1 MRIFVTGATGF
12 IGSHLCRRLHQE
24 GHQVVAM
31 VRSAKK
37 AQRLPEDTELL
48 PGNLDSFKDEK
59 FVIPPCDVVVH
70 LAAALPGKVRGD
82 YLESNLEGV
91 QNLVA
96 CLQRQKWQPKCL
108 LFTSS
113 LAATG
118 PSKLGQPHNETAPC
132 QPVEEYGRSKLKA
145 EEYLAGIDIPTISF
159 RPPMVIGPNDEAVLD
174 LFKMVKMGLGV
185 RPKGLPQEVSFVAV
199 ADLVEAMVS
208 AINNS
213 ENIQGHTPYFV
224 SHPQVITNVE
234 LMQTMADIMG
244 KKLRIV
250 EVPKWL
256 LYTGGQLLNGITGVF
271 MVKNPLNESQ
281 YQMLAAEA
289 FACNSNKLQ
298 EDTGWQPQQDLRAA
312 LQTAYDGYKKAG
324 WL

>member
-12 IGSHLCRRLHQE
+12 IGSHLCRRLDEE
-24 GHQVVAM
+24 GHQVVALI
-31 VRSAKK
+31 RNANK
-37 AQRLPEDTELL
+37 AGRLPENTQFV

-70 LAAALPGKVRGD
+70 LAAALPGKVRDD
-82 YLESNLEGV
+82 YKESNLEGL

-96 CLQRQKWQPKCL
+96 CLNRQKWTPQCL

-118 PSKLGQPHNETAPC
+118 PSKLNVPHDETAPC
-132 QPVEEYGRSKLKA
+132 QPVEDYGRSKLLA
-145 EEYLAGIDIPTISF
+145 EEYLAGIDIPSISF

-174 LFKMVKMGLGV
+174 LFKMVRSGLGIK
-185 RPKGLPQEVSFVAV
+185 PKGEPQQVSFVAV
-199 ADLVEAMVS
+199 SDLVEAMVS

-213 ENIQGHTPYFV
+213 DKITGHTPYFV
-224 SHPQVITNVE
+224 AHNEVVTNVE
-234 LMQTMADIMG
+234 LMHTVAEIMG
-244 KKLRIV
+244 KKIRIV

-256 LYTGGQLLNGITGVF
+256 LYTGGQILNGITGVL

-281 YQMLAAEA
+281 YQMLVAEA
-289 FACNSNKLQ
+289 FACSSKKLQ
-298 EDTGWQPQQDLRAA
+298 EETGWQAKHNLRSA
-312 LQTAYDGYKKAG
+312 LQLAYDGYKKAG